1 MSRYCQVTGARP
13 GFGKSVSHSHKRTN
27 RRWDVN
33 VQRKKYYVPSLGRNI
48 SINVSA
54 RAIKVI
60 DKIGIDAAVAKMKQ
74 RGEKF

>member
-48 SINVSA
+48 TINVSA
-54 RAIKVI
+54 RGIKVI